1 MGNKFNCLK
10 NRKEVVEQNTINL
23 KYITDILCEVNLKDI
38 SELDNEIKNN
48 IYK

>member
-23 KYITDILCEVNLKDI
+23 KYITDILSEVNLKDI